1 MTEEHQQG
9 GTQRQ
14 GAEEWKA
21 IFQQVESQ
29 VRKEAARAVGVSEDA
44 DWSTIGRQTD
54 DTVRRN
60 VARNVGVEED
70 ANWEVIGRH
79 LEKTG
84 RSGVARFVGT
94 NEDADWATIGQ
105 RVEDRMRVFL
115 DDLFGKTKPQQQP
128 QEDIVDPW
136 AEDDK

>member
-1 MTEEHQQG
+1 MTEEQQQG
-9 GTQRQ
+9 EDQRQ

-54 DTVRRN
+54 ETVRRN
-60 VARNVGVEED
+60 VAKNVGVEED

-94 NEDADWATIGQ
+94 NEDADWASIGQ
-105 RVEDRMRVFL
+105 RVEERMRIFL
-115 DDLFGKTKPQQQP
+115 DGLFSKPKPQQP
-128 QEDIVDPW
+128 QDDIVDPW

>member
-1 MTEEHQQG
+1 MADENQQD
-9 GTQRQ
+9 TSQRQ
-14 GAEEWKA
+14 GAEEWKE

-29 VRKEAARAVGVSEDA
+29 VRKEAARVVGAPDEA

-60 VARNVGVEED
+60 VAKNVGVEED
-70 ANWEVIGRH
+70 ANWEIIGKH

-94 NEDADWATIGQ
+94 SEDADWVTIGQ
-105 RVEDRMRVFL
+105 KVEERMRVFL
-115 DDLFGKTKPQQQP
+115 NDLFGKNRPQQP
-128 QEDIVDPW
+128 QDDVVDPW
-136 AEDDK
+136 TKDDE

>member
-1 MTEEHQQG
+1 MAEEHQQG
-9 GTQRQ
+9 ETQRQ

-44 DWSTIGRQTD
+44 DWTTIGRQTD

-94 NEDADWATIGQ
+94 SEDADWATIGQ
-105 RVEDRMRVFL
+105 TVEERMRVFL
-115 DDLFGKTKPQQQP
+115 DNLFGRTKPQQP
-128 QEDIVDPW
+128 QDDIVDPW
-136 AEDDK
+136 TKGDE